1 MGTEAELDEDGA
13 IVEEALDED
22 GATLVAAELDK
33 EVLNG
38 FVGTALDEDG
48 AVVEVELD
56 EALAFA
62 NDLLRFSSCF
72 SKLSSSADNLVA
84 VLTFFG
90 LVVLAAFDCADVAAA
105 FAKLNFFC
113 KDIICFSNSSTL
125 APPRI
130 FLPLLAFTVLLAI
143 ESSTSFQEF
152 KW

>member
-1 MGTEAELDEDGA
+1 MGTEEELDEDGA
-13 IVEEALDED
+13 M
-22 GATLVAAELDK
+22 LVATELNE

-38 FVGTALDEDG
+38 FVETALDEDG
-48 AVVEVELD
+48 AVVEVELDEDGAVVEAELD

-62 NDLLRFSSCF
+62 NDLLRFSSCS
-72 SKLSSSADNLVA
+72 SKLSSSADNLLA
-84 VLTFFG
+84 ALIFFG
-90 LVVLAAFDCADVAAA
+90 SVVLAAFDCAAAADA

-113 KDIICFSNSSTL
+113 KGVICFSNSSTL

-152 KW
+152 KY